1 MHTRDSCEIV
11 KERDNLEDM
20 ELDGK
25 IILNFV
31 LNEGSGRIWTR
42 FTWLRMW
49 RMTTCCIHSNE
60 H

>member
-1 MHTRDSCEIV
+1 MHTRCSCEIV
-11 KERDNLEDM
+11 KERGNLEDM

-31 LNEGSGRIWTR
+31 LNEGNGRAWTR

-49 RMTTCCIHSNE
+49 RMTTCYVHSKE

>member
-1 MHTRDSCEIV
+1 MHTRCSCEIV
-11 KERDNLEDM
+11 KKIDNLEDV

-31 LNEGSGRIWTR
+31 LNEENGRKWTG
-42 FTWLRMW
+42 FTWLRIW
-49 RMTTCCIHSNE
+49 RMAKCYVHSNK

>member
-1 MHTRDSCEIV
+1 MHTCCCEIV

-25 IILNFV
+25 ILNFV
-31 LNEGSGRIWTR
+31 LNEGNGRIWTG

-49 RMTTCCIHSNE
+49 RMTNCCVHGNE
-60 H
+60 N